1 MTKLSIN
8 SSARL
13 TFQLKGKLLA
23 ALENNS
29 GGTSTKNKRSYHK
42 SAGTGGTA
50 LGQCDAWSRL
60 HTQIHTHEHVDP
72 HADPH
77 VMGGQ
82 RHSGKDAA
90 RSADIHMKQNEV
102 RCLTHT
108 ICLHFRLMWS
118 KYEQQYV

>member
-29 GGTSTKNKRSYHK
+29 GGTSTKDKRSYHK

-60 HTQIHTHEHVDP
+60 HTQIHTHD
-72 HADPH
+72 AW

-90 RSADIHMKQNEV
+90 RPADIHMKQNEV

-108 ICLHFRLMWS
+108 TCLHFRLMWS